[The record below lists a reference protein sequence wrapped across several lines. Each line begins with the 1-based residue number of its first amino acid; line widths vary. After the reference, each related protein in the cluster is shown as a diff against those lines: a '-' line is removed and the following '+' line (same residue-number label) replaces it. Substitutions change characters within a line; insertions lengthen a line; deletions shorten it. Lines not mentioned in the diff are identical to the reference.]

1 MKKKVVALLIAVMV
15 FSLCACGTTAD
26 DTTISDNDVDNTVVE
41 DDTTEDA
48 VVEDDTTV
56 PGGTDSEVLT
66 FSNVTYSLGNAFS
79 YYGDQSG
86 TLIYQSTDTTESIAF
101 YVQNETSYTEADLR
115 GAYATQIVA
124 TYGDNYTQT
133 TVDVNG
139 LTWDCY
145 SYGSDNIL
153 SSSICA
159 DLYVYSDGATTIYV
173 ENDYSSSKAE
183 ASGDVML
190 ILNSIVIE

>member
-15 FSLCACGTTAD
+15 FSLCACGKKAD

-56 PGGTDSEVLT
+56 SDGTDSEVLT

-79 YYGDQSG
+79 YYGDQNG